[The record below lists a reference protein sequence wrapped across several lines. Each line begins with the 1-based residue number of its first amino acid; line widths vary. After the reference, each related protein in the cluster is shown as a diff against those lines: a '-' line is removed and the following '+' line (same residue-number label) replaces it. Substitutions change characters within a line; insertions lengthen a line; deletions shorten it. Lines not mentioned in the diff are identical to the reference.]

1 MDILSTPLFA
11 EGRDPSGF
19 AAVVKK
25 HFVTLEGFKDVNGT
39 AHALRKGGVANYVN
53 HMMSAAPHGMQ
64 DMVRPHSGMTFLT
77 HNSVQT
83 QAAYDQGGR
92 FQAGVNRS
100 HTAGGDE
107 QTTASTAGVLLSTSQ
122 LAHNLP
128 APLAKISFEDAL
140 LRMAEGGRNSQV
152 YRSNFWLVKEVL
164 EEVWVRI
171 SCGLMDGG
179 ECELLGGFY
188 FICEFTLTKRDGAG
202 SSRPAKTLQVCVN
215 RVVISFFLKSH
226 EISDVHLA
234 PLRSCRQKL
243 LEAARLSVCRHL
255 WNLSPGGSSDA
266 MFEWIEKNLCSLM
279 TEELVTASGKER
291 GSPWCLTPSAPG
303 EGGDGEGEGGDDQA
317 EDDIIWPNL
326 ESPSRII
333 VGRRSRTTGEGDGD
347 GDGGGYGDGG
357 GGEDSDGGGG
367 GDADADGA
375 NMCMIC
381 YDVIRSGEE
390 SHVTSCQ
397 HEYHLTCWGQ
407 FVYSSANPEGECGRN
422 EIYCLFVVV

>member
-1 MDILSTPLFA
+1 MTQRSSKYDSREAADWAKGGGANETINVAEVLRRDVRLGSREAKDILSTPLFA

-164 EEVWVRI
+164 EEV
-171 SCGLMDGG
+171 
-179 ECELLGGFY
+179 
-188 FICEFTLTKRDGAG
+188 
-202 SSRPAKTLQVCVN
+202 
-215 RVVISFFLKSH
+215 
-226 EISDVHLA
+226 
-234 PLRSCRQKL
+234 
-243 LEAARLSVCRHL
+243 
-255 WNLSPGGSSDA
+255 
-266 MFEWIEKNLCSLM
+266 
-279 TEELVTASGKER
+279 
-291 GSPWCLTPSAPG
+291 
-303 EGGDGEGEGGDDQA
+303 
-317 EDDIIWPNL
+317 
-326 ESPSRII
+326 
-333 VGRRSRTTGEGDGD
+333 
-347 GDGGGYGDGG
+347 
-357 GGEDSDGGGG
+357 
-367 GDADADGA
+367 
-375 NMCMIC
+375 
-381 YDVIRSGEE
+381 
-390 SHVTSCQ
+390 
-397 HEYHLTCWGQ
+397 
-407 FVYSSANPEGECGRN
+407 
-422 EIYCLFVVV
+422 